1 MQKTH
6 HKTTD
11 FFSLYRSR
19 QLRKYAL
26 SGGIAVFV
34 AFASVSF
41 INSPLDMNGLMASV
55 ANVSS
60 EVGTQHYDADLVMT
74 REDSSLIVT
83 FGTRAQAVD
92 TINLTL
98 LGDPSRL
105 HTITSINPDVRI
117 VGQSDMGV
125 YHVSIDMHGRDIAV
139 GTRIAELTVSIDTGT
154 TLSLSDTQFVSGG
167 QRYSMS
173 NQGE

>member
-6 HKTTD
+6 QKTTD
-11 FFSLYRSR
+11 FFSTYRSR

-34 AFASVSF
+34 AFSFVSL
-41 INSPLDMNGLMASV
+41 INSPLDMNGLMASI
-55 ANVSS
+55 ANV
-60 EVGTQHYDADLVMT
+60 TDTPHYDADLIMT
-74 REDSSLIVT
+74 RQENALTFI
-83 FGTRAQAVD
+83 FGTRADKVD
-92 TINLTL
+92 TVDLTL

-167 QRYSMS
+167 QRYRIT
-173 NQGE
+173 NKGE